1 MKVLHLDSG
10 LTWRGGQEQL
20 LQLEAGLRR
29 SGVEQQLVLRGSG
42 VLARR
47 LATLKIS
54 FWPLPLR
61 FEADLVSL
69 LGLRQVIQRFQ
80 PDIVHAHDAR
90 TLGLLAAAKVLGAR
104 VKVVAARRV
113 AFPLRKNPFTW
124 LKYRKATSRII
135 AVSQFVRDILL
146 GSGID
151 SQRIAVVYD
160 GLDWEQAKPCA
171 TRVEAR
177 RRFGVAQEAYLIG
190 CVGQFTPEKGHDVLL
205 RGFAKVASDFPQ
217 AQLILVGEG
226 ELKQDCVKRALQT
239 GLIGRT
245 VFAGFVPDIENL
257 WPALDLLVF
266 PSLEEGLG
274 STLLMAMGNTV
285 PVCASRTGGIPEIVT
300 HNETGYLFPPGDAA
314 ALSEALR
321 SILQDPEKAQAWA
334 KTAVRSV
341 RGKFSSGRMV
351 QETYQI
357 YTNVLEC

>member
-1 MKVLHLDSG
+1 
-10 LTWRGGQEQL
+10 
-20 LQLEAGLRR
+20 
-29 SGVEQQLVLRGSG
+29 
-42 VLARR
+42 
-47 LATLKIS
+47 
-54 FWPLPLR
+54 
-61 FEADLVSL
+61 
-69 LGLRQVIQRFQ
+69 
-80 PDIVHAHDAR
+80 
-90 TLGLLAAAKVLGAR
+90 
-104 VKVVAARRV
+104 V

-285 PVCASRTGGIPEIVT
+285 PVCASRTGGIPEIVS

-314 ALSEALR
+314 ALAEALR

-334 KTAVRSV
+334 TTAVRSV